1 MQLTDYQLNHLVSLV
16 KTDINGLL
24 STIDD
29 YKQIIKHSKKKK
41 ENPKFIKTCE
51 NTLFGFEKS
60 LEQRTNLLQ
69 KLQIKANK
77 QSYSNLKK

>member
-1 MQLTDYQLNHLVSLV
+1 MHLTDYQLHHLVFLV
-16 KTDINGLL
+16 RTDVNGLL

-29 YKQIIKHSKKKK
+29 YKKIIKDSKKKK
-41 ENPKFIKTCE
+41 ENQKFIKTCE
-51 NTLFGFEKS
+51 NTLYRFEKS

-77 QSYSNLKK
+77 QSYFNLKK

>member
-1 MQLTDYQLNHLVSLV
+1 MHLTDYQLHHLVSLV
-16 KTDINGLL
+16 RTDINGLL

-29 YKQIIKHSKKKK
+29 YKQIIKDSKKKK
-41 ENPKFIKTCE
+41 ENPKFIKTSE
-51 NTLFGFEKS
+51 NTLYRFEKS

-77 QSYSNLKK
+77 QSYFNLKK

>member
-16 KTDINGLL
+16 RTDINGLL

-29 YKQIIKHSKKKK
+29 YKQIIKDSKKKK
-41 ENPKFIKTCE
+41 ENPKFIEICE

-60 LEQRTNLLQ
+60 LNERTNLLQ

-77 QSYSNLKK
+77 QSYSNLKR

>member
-1 MQLTDYQLNHLVSLV
+1 MHLTDYQLHHLVCLV
-16 KTDINGLL
+16 RTDINGLL

-29 YKQIIKHSKKKK
+29 YKEIIKDSKKKK

-51 NTLFGFEKS
+51 NTLYRFEKS

-77 QSYSNLKK
+77 QSYSNLKR

>member
-16 KTDINGLL
+16 RTDINGLL

-29 YKQIIKHSKKKK
+29 YKQIIKDSKKKK
-41 ENPKFIKTCE
+41 ENPKFIEICE
-51 NTLFGFEKS
+51 NTLDGFEKS
-60 LEQRTNLLQ
+60 LNERTNLLQ

-77 QSYSNLKK
+77 TI

>member
-16 KTDINGLL
+16 RTDINGLL

-29 YKQIIKHSKKKK
+29 YKQIIKDSKKKK
-41 ENPKFIKTCE
+41 ENHKFIKTCE
-51 NTLFGFEKS
+51 NTLYRFEKS

-77 QSYSNLKK
+77 QSYFNLKK

>member
-1 MQLTDYQLNHLVSLV
+1 MHLTDYQLHNLVSLV
-16 KTDINGLL
+16 RTDINGLL

-29 YKQIIKHSKKKK
+29 YKEIIKDSKKKK

-51 NTLFGFEKS
+51 NTLDRFEKS
-60 LEQRTNLLQ
+60 LNERTNLLQ

-77 QSYSNLKK
+77 QSYFNLKK

>member
-16 KTDINGLL
+16 RTDINGLL

-29 YKQIIKHSKKKK
+29 YKQIIKDSKKKK
-41 ENPKFIKTCE
+41 ENPKFIKICE
-51 NTLFGFEKS
+51 NTLNGFEKS
-60 LEQRTNLLQ
+60 LNERTNLLQ

-77 QSYSNLKK
+77 QSYFNLKK

>member
-1 MQLTDYQLNHLVSLV
+1 MQLTDYQLHHLVFLV
-16 KTDINGLL
+16 RTDVNGLL

-29 YKQIIKHSKKKK
+29 YKQIIKDSKKKK
-41 ENPKFIKTCE
+41 ENPNFIEICE
-51 NTLFGFEKS
+51 NTLDGFEKS

>member
-1 MQLTDYQLNHLVSLV
+1 MHLTDYQLHHLVSLV
-16 KTDINGLL
+16 RTDINRLL

-29 YKQIIKHSKKKK
+29 YKEIIKDSKKKK

-51 NTLFGFEKS
+51 NTLYRFEKS

-77 QSYSNLKK
+77 QSYSNLKR

>member
-16 KTDINGLL
+16 RTDINGLL

-29 YKQIIKHSKKKK
+29 YKEIIKDSKKKK

-51 NTLFGFEKS
+51 NTLYRFEKS

-77 QSYSNLKK
+77 QSYFNLKK

>member
-16 KTDINGLL
+16 RTDINGLL

-29 YKQIIKHSKKKK
+29 YKQIIKDSKKKK
-41 ENPKFIKTCE
+41 ENTKFIEVCE
-51 NTLFGFEKS
+51 NTLNGFEKS
-60 LEQRTNLLQ
+60 LNERTNLLQ

-77 QSYSNLKK
+77 QSYFNLKK

>member
-16 KTDINGLL
+16 RTDINGLL

-29 YKQIIKHSKKKK
+29 YKQIIKDSKKKK
-41 ENPKFIKTCE
+41 ENPKFIEVCE
-51 NTLFGFEKS
+51 NTLNRFEKS
-60 LEQRTNLLQ
+60 LNERTNLLQ

-77 QSYSNLKK
+77 KAYFNLKK

>member
-16 KTDINGLL
+16 RTDINGLL

-29 YKQIIKHSKKKK
+29 YKQIIKDSKKKK
-41 ENPKFIKTCE
+41 ENPKFIKICE
-51 NTLFGFEKS
+51 NTLNGFEKS
-60 LEQRTNLLQ
+60 LDERTNLLQ

-77 QSYSNLKK
+77 QSYFNLKK

>member
-16 KTDINGLL
+16 RTDINGLL

-29 YKQIIKHSKKKK
+29 YKQIIKDSKKKK
-41 ENPKFIKTCE
+41 ENPKFIEICE
-51 NTLFGFEKS
+51 NTLDKFEKS
-60 LEQRTNLLQ
+60 LNERTNLLQ

-77 QSYSNLKK
+77 QSYFNLKK

>member
-16 KTDINGLL
+16 RTDINGLL

-29 YKQIIKHSKKKK
+29 YKEIIKDSKKKK

-51 NTLFGFEKS
+51 NTLYRFEKS

-77 QSYSNLKK
+77 QSYSNLKR

>member
-16 KTDINGLL
+16 RTDINGLL

-29 YKQIIKHSKKKK
+29 YKQIIKDSKKKK
-41 ENPKFIKTCE
+41 ENTKFIEVCE
-51 NTLFGFEKS
+51 NTLNRFEKS
-60 LEQRTNLLQ
+60 LNERTNLLQ

-77 QSYSNLKK
+77 QSYFNLKK

>member
-16 KTDINGLL
+16 RTDINGLL

-29 YKQIIKHSKKKK
+29 YKQIIKDSKKKK

-51 NTLFGFEKS
+51 NTLYRFEKS

-77 QSYSNLKK
+77 QSYSNLKR

>member
-16 KTDINGLL
+16 RTDINGLL

-29 YKQIIKHSKKKK
+29 YKQIIKVSKKKK
-41 ENPKFIKTCE
+41 DNPKYIQTLE
-51 NTLFGFEKS
+51 NTLFRFEKQMNEKS
-60 LEQRTNLLQ
+60 NLLQ

>member
-16 KTDINGLL
+16 RTDINGLL

-29 YKQIIKHSKKKK
+29 YKQIIKDSKKKK
-41 ENPKFIKTCE
+41 ENPKFIEICE

-60 LEQRTNLLQ
+60 LNERTNLLQ

-77 QSYSNLKK
+77 QSYLNLKR

>member
-16 KTDINGLL
+16 RTDINGLL

-29 YKQIIKHSKKKK
+29 YKQIIKDSKKKK
-41 ENPKFIKTCE
+41 DDPKYIRTLE
-51 NTLFGFEKS
+51 NTLFRFEKQLDQKS
-60 LEQRTNLLQ
+60 NLLQ

-77 QSYSNLKK
+77 QSYFNLKK